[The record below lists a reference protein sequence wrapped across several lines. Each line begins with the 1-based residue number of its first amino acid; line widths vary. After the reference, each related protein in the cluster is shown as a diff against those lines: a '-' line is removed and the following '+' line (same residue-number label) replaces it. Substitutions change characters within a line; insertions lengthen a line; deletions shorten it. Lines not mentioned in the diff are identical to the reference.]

1 MLKLECR
8 GIAKNQRGAYF
19 MQYRGELILLRGSRQ
34 EVLADLQAI
43 GDFLDSRR
51 AARKSHEQQTA
62 SGAVK
67 CAEQILR
74 RA

>member
-1 MLKLECR
+1 
-8 GIAKNQRGAYF
+8 

-67 CAEQILR
+67 CAERIINQKE
-74 RA
+74 AA